1 MAFRRLFCL
10 MLALALLLPC
20 TAFASPG
27 LMDITVYYQ
36 SGTDETGQPIV
47 VSAVRGVDYDWA
59 YTDQTQTRIWIQVL
73 PGSLVPLNYVRITAL
88 IDDGMG
94 GVSEYTYFDV
104 MTARNGST
112 WKRPKRRRW
121 PCSCAARTA
130 PPYRAIR

>member
-1 MAFRRLFCL
+1 MK
-10 MLALALLLPC
+10 P
-20 TAFASPG
+20 
-27 LMDITVYYQ
+27 
-36 SGTDETGQPIV
+36 GQPIV